1 MSLLFGRQ
9 ERRAID
15 PSSLFAP
22 DWGAGSS
29 ALAGETV
36 TFSTAMGLDAV
47 AACVGLFSDV
57 LFMLPLHAYRDD
69 SGTPQR
75 MPNPPQLVA
84 DPSLTVDPDVWRV
97 QFTVSQLLW
106 GNAYGLVM
114 TRDGYGYPTTV
125 EWLDPARMQVV
136 EDSSIQRVPTYRLD
150 GQDIPADR
158 LLHVPGRFVRP
169 GSRIGLAPLSLFK
182 ETIGLGLAA
191 RNYGAKWFGDGAH
204 PSSILTTEQT
214 IPDADTA
221 KTIKERFMAA
231 MRNRR
236 EPAVLGAGIKYEQ
249 VQVAPN
255 ESQFIE
261 TKQEAA
267 VAVARA
273 FGVQPEMIF
282 AAMTGGGSVTYANR
296 EQRAIDFLTF
306 SADPWLVRFE
316 RMLTRNLPNRQY
328 AQFERGA
335 LLRTDLKT
343 RYEAHDLAIRGGWRT
358 PNEARQIEE
367 LPPLP
372 NGQGDDAVWPPY
384 STSPDPQGATTP

>member
-1 MSLLFGRQ
+1 MSLLFPRQ

-22 DWGAGSS
+22 DWGGGVT
-29 ALAGETV
+29 ALAGEPV

-57 LFMLPLHAYRDD
+57 LGMLPLHAYRDED
-69 SGTPQR
+69 GTPVR
-75 MPNPPQLVA
+75 LANPPQLVA

-97 QFTVSQLLW
+97 QFIVSQLLW

-125 EWLDPARMQVV
+125 EWLDPQRMQV
-136 EDSSIQRVPTYRLD
+136 EEESSIQREPVYRMD
-150 GQDIPADR
+150 GQPIPADR
-158 LLHVPGRFVRP
+158 LIHVPGRFVRP
-169 GSRIGLAPLSLFK
+169 GSRVGLAPLSLFR
-182 ETIGLGLAA
+182 ETFGLGLAA

-204 PSSILTTEQT
+204 PSSVLTTDQVL
-214 IPDADTA
+214 PDADTA

-282 AAMTGGGSVTYANR
+282 AAMGGGGSVTYANR

-306 SADPWLVRFE
+306 SADPHLVRFE
-316 RMLTRNLPNRQY
+316 RMVTRNLPNRQY
-328 AQFERGA
+328 AQLERGA
-335 LLRTDLKT
+335 LLRTDIET
-343 RYEAHDLAIRGGWRT
+343 RYKAHDLAIRAGWRT
-358 PNEARQIEE
+358 PNEARQIEDE
-367 LPPLP
+367 KPLE
-372 NGQGDDAVWPPY
+372 GQGDEALWPPY
-384 STSPDPQGATTP
+384 SASPAPQGATP

>member
-1 MSLLFGRQ
+1 MSLLFGRP

-22 DWGAGSS
+22 DWGGGVT

-57 LFMLPLHAYRDD
+57 LGMLPFHAYRDD
-69 SGTPQR
+69 NGTPVR
-75 MPNPPQLVA
+75 MQNPPQLVA

-97 QFTVSQLLW
+97 QFIVSQLLW
-106 GNAYGLVM
+106 GNAYGLIM
-114 TRDGYGYPTTV
+114 TRDGFGYPTTV
-125 EWLDPARMQVV
+125 EWLDPQQMQVV
-136 EDSSIQRVPTYRLD
+136 EESSIQRDPIFRLD
-150 GQDIPADR
+150 GQDIPAER
-158 LLHVPGRFVRP
+158 VLHVPGRFVRP
-169 GSRIGLAPLSLFK
+169 GSRVGMAPLTMFK
-182 ETIGLGLAA
+182 ETFGLGLAA

-204 PSSILTTEQT
+204 PSSVLTTDQVL
-214 IPDADTA
+214 PDAETA
-221 KTIKERFMAA
+221 RTIKERFMAA
-231 MRNRR
+231 IRNRR
-236 EPAVLGAGIKYEQ
+236 EPAVLGAGITYEQ

-282 AAMTGGGSVTYANR
+282 ASMGGGGSVTYANR

-306 SADPWLVRFE
+306 SADPHLVRFE
-316 RMLTRNLPNRQY
+316 RFVTRNLPNRQY
-328 AQFERGA
+328 AQLERAA
-335 LLRTDLKT
+335 LLRTDVKT
-343 RYEAHDLAIRGGWRT
+343 RYEAHDIAIRGGWRT
-358 PNEARQIEE
+358 PNEARQIEDE
-367 LPPLP
+367 APLQD
-372 NGQGDDAVWPPY
+372 QGDQALWPPY
-384 STSPDPQGATTP
+384 STSPVPQGAT